1 MYANRQARGRDG
13 LLPDS
18 GTLSQKKWVASGTAR
33 TAPGRIRGRYLVRF
47 PAAGDGF
54 TLKAGMTSLGVIVD
68 SARCSLEKI
77 LSSRGK
83 TLMADESNT
92 ETTETAPLAESAPP
106 RKRRGPRPKN
116 VVSDATAET
125 PEAVAAPPVTDRSV
139 ESPAVAKNRGKKV
152 AKGTGKTRGAKQTIE
167 TPAPVPVLDDIAD
180 LRQLEEENA
189 RLRKAL
195 AEKLR
200 AENADLRKRLG
211 LA

>member
-1 MYANRQARGRDG
+1 
-13 LLPDS
+13 
-18 GTLSQKKWVASGTAR
+18 
-33 TAPGRIRGRYLVRF
+33 
-47 PAAGDGF
+47 
-54 TLKAGMTSLGVIVD
+54 MTSLGVIVD
-68 SARCSLEKI
+68 SARYSLEKI
-77 LSSRGK
+77 ISSRGK

-92 ETTETAPLAESAPP
+92 ETTETAPPAEAAPP

-125 PEAVAAPPVTDRSV
+125 PEAVAAQPMRGRRKRADRSA
-139 ESPAVAKNRGKKV
+139 EAPAVAKTRGKKV
-152 AKGTGKTRGAKQTIE
+152 GKGTGKTRGAKQTIE

>member
-1 MYANRQARGRDG
+1 
-13 LLPDS
+13 
-18 GTLSQKKWVASGTAR
+18 
-33 TAPGRIRGRYLVRF
+33 
-47 PAAGDGF
+47 
-54 TLKAGMTSLGVIVD
+54 
-68 SARCSLEKI
+68 
-77 LSSRGK
+77 
-83 TLMADESNT
+83 MADESNT

>member
-1 MYANRQARGRDG
+1 
-13 LLPDS
+13 
-18 GTLSQKKWVASGTAR
+18 
-33 TAPGRIRGRYLVRF
+33 
-47 PAAGDGF
+47 
-54 TLKAGMTSLGVIVD
+54 
-68 SARCSLEKI
+68 
-77 LSSRGK
+77 
-83 TLMADESNT
+83 MADESNT
-92 ETTETAPLAESAPP
+92 ETTETAPPAEAAPP

-125 PEAVAAPPVTDRSV
+125 PEAVAAQPMRGRRKRADRSA
-139 ESPAVAKNRGKKV
+139 EAPAVAKTRGEKV